1 MRSVSLLLL
10 LTLLDHAGAGWM
22 SGTQPG
28 HKNRPRVSL
37 LSVSRRESPQK
48 QNMEKVVET
57 LMELAQGVED
67 ERDRARA
74 LGQARDQKCAKALD
88 ELKISI
94 RDANRTVRTADEDM
108 RAAAAGVQGVEA
120 TIKDLKVQIQ
130 SGADEIAGLTKKLKE
145 LRKSKVVSLQQ
156 SDTSLQQVE
165 AVLAKAYL
173 REQQEM
179 HKRHRP
185 SSISQQ
191 VSYLHQLSSRL
202 SSSTGEES
210 ASMTSLLQTDSV
222 GSVVHSNGQ
231 SSDSSASGSLK
242 VDKQELM
249 TARNEAMKGYE
260 EDEAK
265 LVDLLKIAQEE
276 VKKLE
281 DSLDEQQPILA
292 DKLRQ
297 SSESNMTVMT
307 AKSSLARDVEIIS
320 GVQAKCNFMAAS
332 VEKLNKLR
340 LKLSDGFRMPAKLL
354 RKMDTMVFLAQDL
367 QNLKEGPL
375 SLVQVSSHSTQAGRY
390 RDAMRARLWD
400 TTEAEESLPHV
411 LAEKHP
417 HISPDASDKSG
428 VADKAAGM
436 IQEDSGNTGPF
447 DEVTGMIKALIT
459 SLRDEANQEVTRHQW
474 CADSQS
480 QNLNERVMAQ
490 DELDKLTAENR
501 WTKTA
506 IARLAAEI
514 AFLKTEIPRLQQA
527 ATKAGKEIE
536 EERGLV
542 KVMDAD
548 QKEGNEILMK
558 VEIVVRDLC
567 QLDEKTVLLQRSNS
581 TRKSSDGTTGGVLLL
596 QRKRL
601 ALMSTKFNSCEE
613 AVRLIG
619 EALVTSQE
627 LNEATL
633 AYLKQFEDM
642 TLAFKKKVDA
652 AKKQQEGN
660 LLAAE
665 SASAKRAN
673 ELAGAEED
681 ERKQQE
687 DLRLLLK
694 SKRQLEESCGPKVES
709 AEERLQRRAEEIEA
723 LKNAINVLEGQAIPV

>member
-10 LTLLDHAGAGWM
+10 LNLLDHAGAGWM
-22 SGTQPG
+22 SGSPG
-28 HKNRPRVSL
+28 RKSRPRVSL

-74 LGQARDQKCAKALD
+74 LGQERDTKCAKALD

-94 RDANRTVRTADEDM
+94 RDANRTVRTADEDL
-108 RAAAAGVQGVEA
+108 RAAAAGVQGVQA
-120 TIKDLKVQIQ
+120 TIKDLKAKIQ
-130 SGADEIAGLTKKLKE
+130 AGAEEITKLTKKLKD
-145 LRKSKVVSLQQ
+145 LRRSKVVSLQQ
-156 SDTSLQQVE
+156 SYTSLQQVE
-165 AVLAKAYL
+165 AVLAKANL

-222 GSVVHSNGQ
+222 GSVLH
-231 SSDSSASGSLK
+231 SSDSSASGLLK
-242 VDKQELM
+242 ADKQELM

-281 DSLDEQQPILA
+281 DSLNEQQPILA

-307 AKSSLARDVEIIS
+307 AKSSLARDGEIMA

-354 RKMDTMVFLAQDL
+354 KKMDTMVFLAQDL

-375 SLVQVSSHSTQAGRY
+375 SLVQVSSHSSQAGRY
-390 RDAMRARLWD
+390 REAMRARLWD
-400 TTEAEESLPHV
+400 TTETEESSRPV
-411 LAEKHP
+411 SAEKHP
-417 HISPDASDKSG
+417 HITPEASDKNG
-428 VADKAAGM
+428 VPDKAAGM

-447 DEVTGMIKALIT
+447 DEVTGMIKALIA

-490 DELDKLTAENR
+490 EKLDKLTAENR

-536 EERGLV
+536 EERALV

-567 QLDEKTVLLQRSNS
+567 QLDEKTVLLQRSNT
-581 TRKSSDGTTGGVLLL
+581 TRKSSDSTTGSGSGGVLLL

-601 ALMSTKFNSCEE
+601 ASTSNKFNNCEE

-642 TLAFKKKVDA
+642 TLAFKKKVEA

-687 DLRLLLK
+687 DLRLLLE